1 MDPPGPRNHLDP
13 ATHSQ
18 RTFVDGHGAEV
29 DMWGVGFLIKSCN
42 MLDVP
47 SDLQSLAESMQ
58 NGGPTAKE
66 AFQQIKDYKH
76 RLYGTEE

>member
-1 MDPPGPRNHLDP
+1 MGSGVLDK
-13 ATHSQ
+13 
-18 RTFVDGHGAEV
+18 
-29 DMWGVGFLIKSCN
+29 KSCN

>member
-1 MDPPGPRNHLDP
+1 
-13 ATHSQ
+13 
-18 RTFVDGHGAEV
+18 
-29 DMWGVGFLIKSCN
+29 

-66 AFQQIKDYKH
+66 AFQQIKEYKH